1 MKKIIIFLLAAVAML
16 ASVSC
21 VPEDVANET
30 SPHETTV
37 PETTSEPT
45 APEVVL
51 VDGGKT
57 DFKVVR
63 TEGAKGFAFDTA
75 AAFNKRLRDK
85 ISPDFIITDDWVNP
99 RKPSPEKDH
108 EILLFETNR
117 AESLAAMADLDFHG
131 YIIRVTDCKIV
142 IVGTSP
148 AACSEALYHF
158 VDTLI
163 PEHTKNGKISFPI
176 GLEVKQEFKTSDLD
190 IAKALRQGKP
200 LCADFEVI
208 FNYPVKDGFN
218 AAQGVATDGSSAYV
232 VMMDSSGEREVGRIV
247 MVDMAT
253 WTVVKESETMSLDH
267 SNDMTYDPETKR
279 LIVTN
284 MYDNLVSIIDAETL
298 TLVEQ
303 KKLPYGTYGAGYID
317 GSEKY
322 AFLGYGSV
330 GGLVI
335 TDKAFNVLRS
345 TPLDSVTNY
354 VGQGMDADAKYAY
367 VPLSPKSGIDHNII
381 QIYDITSGEFF
392 GNAIVKTTMESE
404 SMFHVGNDIYMH
416 FNNQGSKI
424 AKLEFYIRFE

>member
-1 MKKIIIFLLAAVAML
+1 MKKIIIFLLAAVCL
-16 ASVSC
+16 FVLISC
-21 VPEDVANET
+21 VPEEVVNGTAPPQAAEA
-30 SPHETTV
+30 
-37 PETTSEPT
+37 ETTSEPT
-45 APEVVL
+45 APELVL
-51 VDGGKT
+51 VDGRKT

-63 TEGAKGFAFDTA
+63 AEGAKGFAFDTA
-75 AAFNKRLRDK
+75 TAFNKRLRDR
-85 ISPDFIITDDWVNP
+85 ISPDFIITDDWVSP
-99 RKPSPEKDH
+99 KKPSPEKDH

-117 AESLAAMADLDFHG
+117 AESLAAMADLNFHG

-158 VDTLI
+158 VDTMI
-163 PEHTKNGKISFPI
+163 PEHTKEGKISFPI
-176 GLEVKQEFKTSDLD
+176 GLEVKQEFKASDLD
-190 IAKALRQGKP
+190 LAKALRQGKP
-200 LCADFEVI
+200 LCADFNVL
-208 FNYPVKDGFN
+208 FNYPKKDGFT
-218 AAQGVATDGSSAYV
+218 AAQGSATDGVHAYV

-247 MVDMAT
+247 KIDMRT
-253 WTVVKESETMSLDH
+253 WEVVQESETMVLDH
-267 SNDMTYDPETKR
+267 ANDMTYDPATKQ

-284 MYDNLVSIIDAETL
+284 MYDNLISIIDAETL

-335 TDKAFNVLRS
+335 TDKDFNVVRS
-345 TPLDSVTNY
+345 TPLDSVTDY

-381 QIYDITSGEFF
+381 QIYDITSGDFL

-416 FNNQGSKI
+416 FNNAGSKI